1 MHLGKEQST
10 GIATDQDDLAKTVA
24 LPTGDETGG
33 DFEHRPATVK
43 AEEPAAAAS
52 R

>member
-10 GIATDQDDLAKTVA
+10 GIATDQDDLAMTPA
-24 LPTGDETGG
+24 LAGG
-33 DFEHRPATVK
+33 HEADGEPERRPAAVK